1 MNKFRLISFSLLLLA
16 SAGCSTTLVREEPL
30 SISLGETGVRCAMAP
45 LAEALLKRR
54 GTVVQSIQGSR
65 KESVFSAECVMKCES
80 DRFTAIFL
88 APQMRLAT
96 LTITPPHTLTFD
108 RARQIP
114 AAFEPE
120 YALFDLAVVNLP
132 TADLK
137 RSLGEDLYVTE
148 NGATRTVFAAGVAIA
163 VRTMLP
169 DGSVRYENIPLEYSY
184 TVRELKSEGAGVR

>member
-1 MNKFRLISFSLLLLA
+1 MNKLLSLSFSVLILA
-16 SAGCSTTLVREEPL
+16 FAGCSTTLVREEPL
-30 SISLGETGVRCAMAP
+30 SIRLGETGVRCAAAP

-65 KESVFSAECVMKCES
+65 KENVFSAECVMKGEK

-114 AAFEPE
+114 DAFEPE

-132 TADLK
+132 IEDLK
-137 RSLGEDLYVTE
+137 RSLGDGMSVVERDGV
-148 NGATRTVFAAGVAIA
+148 RTIYAAGVPVA
-163 VRTMLP
+163 VRTMLH
-169 DGSVRYENIPLEYSY
+169 DGSIRYKNIPLEYSY
-184 TVRELKSEGAGVR
+184 TVKELKRD